1 MSGLRGKVGSS
12 GFIIGKA
19 LVLTDDEP
27 VIARRKVSSPET
39 EVKRFDHAVEVSK
52 EEIRSIKEAT
62 EKTMGAEEAE
72 VFEAHYYMLEDPE
85 LIDATRDMI
94 LNESLCAEFAFQEV
108 TNKNAALLESLDDPY
123 LSARAPDVR
132 DIGSRV
138 IRKLTGA
145 SSIDITSL
153 SQPYIVVARELTPS
167 IIATMDKENVL
178 GFITE
183 TGSPSSH
190 IAIMAKA
197 FEIPAILGVR
207 DLTVFVKQ
215 DDLLVLDADKG
226 DIVVN
231 PDEAVLQRSLARLK
245 EKEENRR
252 SLERFQVKGSTT
264 LDGIKVRLKANMGT
278 VQDLPLVK
286 KVAAEGVGLFR
297 TEFLFLDGT
306 NPPTEE
312 EQFAWYRQALQEL
325 EGELVII
332 RTLDVGGDKEIPYLN
347 IQKEENPFL
356 GLRAIRYCLKHR
368 DIFVTQLRALLR
380 ASVYGPLGI
389 MLPLITSL
397 EEVFEAKAIIEVLKK
412 DLRKE
417 GIAFDEAVK
426 VGIMVETPSAAVMA
440 DILARHV
447 DFFSIGSNDLVQYT
461 CAADRVNENT
471 EHICD
476 PLNPAVLR
484 LLRDIVRAGR
494 EHGIAVGICGEIA
507 GDPSLLPILIG
518 LGLTEFSMSPGS
530 LLQARQIVSSI
541 SFADAKKLADHIF
554 ALECA
559 TQIRSHLQQFRSKG
573 FQIAAL

>member
-1 MSGLRGKVGSS
+1 MAELRGKIGSN
-12 GFIIGKA
+12 GFVIGKA
-19 LVLTDDEP
+19 LVLKDDAP
-27 VIARRKVSSPET
+27 VIAKRSVSSSEE
-39 EVKRFDHAVEVSK
+39 EVKRFDQAVEISK
-52 EEIRSIKEAT
+52 EEIQSIKEAT

-72 VFEAHYYMLEDPE
+72 VFEAHYFMLEDPE
-85 LIDATRDMI
+85 LIDTTRDMI
-94 LNESLCAEFAFQEV
+94 RSENICAEFAFQEI
-108 TNKNAALLESLDDPY
+108 TNKNAALLEALDDPY
-123 LSARAPDVR
+123 LSERAPDVR

-153 SQPYIVVARELTPS
+153 SQPYIIVARELTPS
-167 IIATMDKENVL
+167 IIATMDKKNVL

-183 TGSPSSH
+183 TGSPGSH

-197 FEIPAILGVR
+197 FEIPAMLGVR
-207 DLTVFVKQ
+207 NLTALVKQ
-215 DDLLVLDADKG
+215 DDFLVLDADKG
-226 DIVVN
+226 EIIVN
-231 PDEAVLQRSLARLK
+231 PDGDALARAQTSLK
-245 EKEENRR
+245 EKEEKRR
-252 SLERFQVKGSTT
+252 SLERFQIKGSET
-264 LDGIKVRLKANMGT
+264 LDGVKIRLKANMGT
-278 VQDLPLVK
+278 VQDLPFVR

-297 TEFLFLDGT
+297 TEFLFLDRSH
-306 NPPTEE
+306 PPTEE

-325 EGELVII
+325 EGETVII

-389 MLPLITSL
+389 MLPLVTSL
-397 EEVFEAKAIIEVLKK
+397 EEVLEAKGIIEAIKK
-412 DLRKE
+412 DLRTE
-417 GIAFDEAVK
+417 GVTIDEAVK
-426 VGIMVETPSAAVMA
+426 LGIMVETPSAAMIS

-461 CAADRVNENT
+461 CAADRVNEHT

-484 LLRDIVRAGR
+484 LLRETVRAGQ
-494 EHGIAVGICGEIA
+494 EHGITVGICGEIA
-507 GDPSLLPILIG
+507 GDPSLLPVLIG

-541 SFADAKKLADHIF
+541 AFADAKKLADHIF

-559 TQIRSHLQQFRSKG
+559 TQIRTHLQQLSLKG
-573 FQIAAL
+573 F